1 MAAAKL
7 QQEGIQQVRKQVWE
21 FVVLVHLFHE
31 ELDGAQRLQ
40 GEGLVDSTL
49 TPLGGFQP
57 LPLPLTIRGSTAAR
71 RQMSALEVAF
81 ILAVNLDCSRPSK
94 PWSMVRAKGTFSATA
109 SHTSVRWLAKEGQG
123 GWAFLAAC
131 SGRIAPLMAPP
142 LDSRRSPESLMVI
155 ESGQVPHFP

>member
-21 FVVLVHLFHE
+21 FVILVHLFHE
-31 ELDGAQRLQ
+31 ELDGTQCLQ
-40 GEGLVDSTL
+40 GERLVDSTL
-49 TPLGGFQP
+49 TPLGARVQH
-57 LPLPLTIRGSTAAR
+57 LSLPLTIRGSTAAR

-123 GWAFLAAC
+123 WWAFWQLALA
-131 SGRIAPLMAPP
+131 G
-142 LDSRRSPESLMVI
+142 
-155 ESGQVPHFP
+155 